1 MSGFLSGVHLE
12 TILSPI
18 LLSTL
23 YTTEFCERSTEMVTN
38 EQMLGRLTLYTNT
51 VGSHHYSQKRKMRVF
66 STETNTGVFK
76 TRINWGK
83 QILWTRRLVDYTLF
97 VAGLWRWRY
106 CSSFKETPNGNF
118 LGWGTFIWGPSKVSL
133 NTAASPGVS
142 WVPREKRL
150 RLETKNFILMT
161 SLCPEF
167 RRRFQLATLLHF
179 LYN

>member
-23 YTTEFCERSTEMVTN
+23 DTTEFCERSTEMVTN

-51 VGSHHYSQKRKMRVF
+51 VGSHHYSQERKMRVF

-118 LGWGTFIWGPSKVSL
+118 LGWGTFIWGPSKAQ
-133 NTAASPGVS
+133 AAQARGV
-142 WVPREKRL
+142 WGLVV
-150 RLETKNFILMT
+150 
-161 SLCPEF
+161 
-167 RRRFQLATLLHF
+167 A
-179 LYN
+179 